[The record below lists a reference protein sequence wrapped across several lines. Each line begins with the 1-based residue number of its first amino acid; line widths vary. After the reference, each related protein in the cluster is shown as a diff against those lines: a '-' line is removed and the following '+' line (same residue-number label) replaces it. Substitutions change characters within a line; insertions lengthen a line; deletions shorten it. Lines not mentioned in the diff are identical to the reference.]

1 MNIKKLIFAGIAGL
15 VLSTAANASLV
26 MSINGGAT
34 IADNS
39 ALDESG
45 TADGLIT
52 VTGSITGASF
62 DLSLA
67 SSYPEN
73 GSIDNPNMHMTLALV
88 GGGSLNVRMSDYFIG
103 PLSSYVPFLTN
114 FSGSGTGTGTSVN
127 SYSLYI
133 GTSAFGNDLIEV
145 ISGASYNEISTTVV
159 DMESFDLAASG
170 YYLTMEATLSQ
181 TSGSSSADYNVEVP
195 EPASLALLGLGL
207 LGMGV
212 ARRRRV

>member
-39 ALDESG
+39 ALDESAA
-45 TADGLIT
+45 ADGLIV
-52 VTGSITGASF
+52 VTGAVGSATY
-62 DLSLA
+62 DMSLA
-67 SSYPEN
+67 SSYPVN
-73 GSIDNPNMHMTLALV
+73 GSIDNPNMHMTLSLIGA
-88 GGGSLNVRMSDYFIG
+88 GTLNVRMSDYFIG

-114 FSGSGTGTGTSVN
+114 FSGSGTGGTVN

-133 GTSAFGNDLIEV
+133 GTSAFDNDLIEV
-145 ISGASYNEISTTVV
+145 ISGASFNEISTTVV
-159 DMESFDLAASG
+159 DMESFGLNNTG

-181 TSGSSSADYNVEVP
+181 TSGSSSVDYNVEVEVP

-207 LGMGV
+207 LGMGAV
-212 ARRRRV
+212 RRRRA